1 MDACR
6 ERLRP
11 KARLCPGSRGRT
23 DGQGREGESPG
34 LVTAWAWGKHPR
46 EGASQARV
54 AGRGA
59 GRARARPLFGPPGRP
74 CPPPSLSPTFR
85 VLTVHPAWGLGL
97 GSNLPGAQ
105 AICLHPRR
113 HGTIDLLQRVSPAPP
128 AGAPKAAT
136 GCRSASSPCQHPGLP
151 PAPRP
156 RRAGAPAV
164 PDAAEDRSVGD
175 VGGRT
180 LSRGGCRLGPS
191 QRVTWLDQ
199 AAHDELC
206 ARPSQHWSLWGPF
219 STFCLSLLLPVQRV
233 SREEPPRVCPRTH
246 GASSLLCSQVP
257 VPRSSLPFGNVQLWS

>member
-113 HGTIDLLQRVSPAPP
+113 HGTICCRGCPQRHQLGPPRQRLAAVQLPPP
-128 AGAPKAAT
+128 ASTLA
-136 GCRSASSPCQHPGLP
+136 CHQHPDPEGRGLQQSQTQLKTGLWETWEGERYP
-151 PAPRP
+151 GEAAGRDLPR
-156 RRAGAPAV
+156 G
-164 PDAAEDRSVGD
+164 
-175 VGGRT
+175 
-180 LSRGGCRLGPS
+180 
-191 QRVTWLDQ
+191 
-199 AAHDELC
+199 
-206 ARPSQHWSLWGPF
+206 
-219 STFCLSLLLPVQRV
+219 
-233 SREEPPRVCPRTH
+233 
-246 GASSLLCSQVP
+246 
-257 VPRSSLPFGNVQLWS
+257 